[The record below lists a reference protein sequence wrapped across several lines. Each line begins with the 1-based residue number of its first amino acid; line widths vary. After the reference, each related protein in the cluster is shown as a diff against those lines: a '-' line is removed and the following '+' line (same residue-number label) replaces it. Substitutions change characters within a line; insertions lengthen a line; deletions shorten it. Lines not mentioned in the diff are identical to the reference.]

1 MHKTE
6 LWRTVLF
13 CLFVGAGFV
22 ALTVSILADEL
33 LDLHLYRLEI
43 QKAEELN
50 QRLQKLNTQYEAVI
64 KQIEDDPNILA
75 RLAGVSLGIEPN
87 SADTAFPRVPEYE
100 RLVAEKIL
108 LEQLQT
114 GADRPSPPAWLLRIN
129 QPWAR
134 AIMFICSAGLIIVSF
149 VCFGTRKQSPD

>member
-13 CLFVGAGFV
+13 CLFAGAGFV
-22 ALTVSILADEL
+22 ALTVSILAGEL
-33 LDLHLYRLEI
+33 LDLRLYGLEI
-43 QKAEELN
+43 QKAEQLN
-50 QRLQKLNTQYEAVI
+50 QRLQKLTAQYEAVI
-64 KQIEDDPNILA
+64 KQIEDDPNILS

-87 SADTAFPRVPEYE
+87 TADTAFPRVPEYE

-114 GADRPSPPAWLLRIN
+114 KAARPSPPNWLLRIN
-129 QPWAR
+129 HPWSR
-134 AIMFICSAGLIIVSF
+134 TIMFICSAGLIIVSF
-149 VCFGTRKQSPD
+149 VCFGTLKKSPV